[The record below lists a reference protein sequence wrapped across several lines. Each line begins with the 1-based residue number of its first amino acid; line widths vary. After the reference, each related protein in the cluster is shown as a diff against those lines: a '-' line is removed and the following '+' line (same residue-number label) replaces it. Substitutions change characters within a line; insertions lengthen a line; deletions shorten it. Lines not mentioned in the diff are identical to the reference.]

1 MWLLHLKIVIFR
13 RHEVSPLLL
22 RLLRSRIVY
31 SSFSF
36 FLVSLEYLELDFD
49 WVLKVSGES

>member
-49 WVLKVSGES
+49 WVLKVAGES